1 MTTNR
6 DIDNFFLHGEF
17 HIELNFAQAE
27 LFNYL
32 EEIRLVQSG
41 VPYADLG
48 IAQRRHKA
56 APSVLGFTQSGV
68 RTVGDA
74 KILAD
79 SALTPKG
86 SFAHLKLFG
95 TMRSQDGASTRG
107 IDSLIQDINA
117 AFQNENIQ
125 GILLEANTGGG
136 ESTAGQ
142 MLQGA
147 LADAPKPVVV
157 YAHQLASAGI
167 MGTLP
172 AAEIIAS
179 TKGSKFGSI
188 GTFISLDKRFADWY
202 NRNITD
208 IYADKSS
215 NKNKEFRDFLQGD
228 LTALKSSLNK
238 SNDRFLA
245 DVQAFR
251 TLKGD
256 TKTIEET
263 LSGSM
268 FEASAAKGRGLI
280 DSIGGFQFALK
291 RLSAHAQLQ
300 NA

>member
-1 MTTNR
+1 MNTNR

-41 VPYADLG
+41 VPYAELG
-48 IAQRRHKA
+48 IATRRHKA
-56 APSVLGFTQSGV
+56 APSVLQLTQSGV
-68 RTVGDA
+68 RTVGDS
-74 KILAD
+74 KVLAD
-79 SALTPKG
+79 SSLTPQG

-107 IDSLIQDINA
+107 IDSLIADINS

-172 AAEIIAS
+172 ASEIIAS

-188 GTFISLDKRFADWY
+188 GTFISIDKRFAQWY
-202 NRNITD
+202 QSNVTD

-215 NKNKEFRDFLQGD
+215 NKNKEFRDFLAGD
-228 LTALKSSLNK
+228 FTALKKSLNQ

-251 TLKGD
+251 TLKGEAS
-256 TKTIEET
+256 TIEHT
-263 LSGSM
+263 LSGAM
-268 FEASAAKGRGLI
+268 FEAGAAKSKGLI
-280 DSIGGFQFALK
+280 DSIGGFQYALK
-291 RLSAHAQLQ
+291 RLSAHANLQ
-300 NA
+300 TA